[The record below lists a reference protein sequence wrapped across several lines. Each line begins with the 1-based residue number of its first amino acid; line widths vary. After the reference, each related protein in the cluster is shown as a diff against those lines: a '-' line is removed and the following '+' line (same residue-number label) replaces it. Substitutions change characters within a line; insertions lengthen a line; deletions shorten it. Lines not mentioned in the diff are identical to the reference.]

1 MCNVQRA
8 TQAEI
13 DQAHDPEK
21 ALAFHRT
28 NTQFSDFMD
37 KLLLEIEEY
46 RKGGAGEPAL
56 VAADP

>member
-1 MCNVQRA
+1 M
-8 TQAEI
+8 QAEI
-13 DQAHDPEK
+13 DKAQDPEK

-28 NTQFSDFMD
+28 NTQFSEFMD

-46 RKGGAGEPAL
+46 RKGGPDEPAL

>member
-1 MCNVQRA
+1 MQRA
-8 TQAEI
+8 KQAEI
-13 DQAHDPEK
+13 DQAPDPEK

-28 NTQFSDFMD
+28 NTQFGGFMD
-37 KLLLEIEEY
+37 ILLLEIDEF